1 MPHRTDYNGAMRTN
15 MKRRAVALGV
25 TWCAVLTSA
34 AAQTPSAGPSLAAV
48 KTLQCAMTLQS
59 AGGWK
64 GTEPQADTKP
74 IRMALRYEEVDTD
87 DGTARFV
94 GSSGRSDVAA
104 RFVRDALTFIHS
116 GTDGSVALTTVSRS
130 TADGKWLAVH
140 SRHELSETSSAGV
153 TLGPMQYYGTCA
165 IER

>member
-1 MPHRTDYNGAMRTN
+1 MTTRGGI
-15 MKRRAVALGV
+15 AVGVSCCALLASV
-25 TWCAVLTSA
+25 
-34 AAQTPSAGPSLAAV
+34 AAQGPGPSLSAV
-48 KTLQCAMTLQS
+48 KTLQCALTLQT
-59 AGGWK
+59 AGSWK
-64 GTEPQADTKP
+64 STEPQSETKP

-94 GSSGRSDVAA
+94 GSSGRTDVAA

-130 TADGKWLAVH
+130 APDGKWLAVH
-140 SRHELSETSSAGV
+140 TRHEFSETSSTGV
-153 TLGPMQYYGTCA
+153 TLGPAQYYGTCT

>member
-1 MPHRTDYNGAMRTN
+1 
-15 MKRRAVALGV
+15 MKRGAIAVGV
-25 TWCAVLTSA
+25 YWCAMLAGA
-34 AAQTPSAGPSLAAV
+34 AAQTPSTGQSLSAV
-48 KTLQCAMTLQS
+48 KTLQCALTLQS
-59 AGGWK
+59 AGSWK
-64 GTEPQADTKP
+64 GTEPQAETKP
-74 IRMALRYEEVDTD
+74 IRMGLRYEEVDTD

-140 SRHELSETSSAGV
+140 TRHEFSDTSSAGV
-153 TLGPMQYYGTCA
+153 TLGPAQYYGTCA

>member
-1 MPHRTDYNGAMRTN
+1 
-15 MKRRAVALGV
+15 
-25 TWCAVLTSA
+25 
-34 AAQTPSAGPSLAAV
+34 
-48 KTLQCAMTLQS
+48 
-59 AGGWK
+59 
-64 GTEPQADTKP
+64 
-74 IRMALRYEEVDTD
+74 MALRYEEVDTD

-94 GSSGRSDVAA
+94 GSSGRTDVAA

-140 SRHELSETSSAGV
+140 TRHEFTETSSSGV
-153 TLGPMQYYGTCA
+153 TLGPAQYYGTCT

>member
-1 MPHRTDYNGAMRTN
+1 MARSGGEGDEGMTRGAI
-15 MKRRAVALGV
+15 AVGV
-25 TWCAVLTSA
+25 SWCALLASA
-34 AAQTPSAGPSLAAV
+34 AAQAPATASSLAAV
-48 KTLQCAMTLQS
+48 KTLQCALTLQS
-59 AGGWK
+59 AGSWT
-64 GTEPQADTKP
+64 GTEPQAEAKP

-140 SRHELSETSSAGV
+140 TRHEFSETSSAGV
-153 TLGPMQYYGTCA
+153 TLGPAQYYGTCT